1 MLKKIKILLIILIS
15 CLLSFYLF
23 ELYLNVKSE
32 TTSKILYYQDKKK
45 KDENVV
51 LWASPKHINNVSTLG
66 GVSNSFTILC
76 NENGYMSTY
85 LSDRF
90 GFNNPDKVWDETTFD
105 YALIGDSFVH
115 GACVD
120 RPHDIASVIREKYNK
135 NVLNLGV
142 GSIGGYKK
150 LAIVKEYLPKKVK
163 NVIWFY
169 YEGNDLHDL
178 IWNNNFFNEYL
189 INDNF
194 TQNLKLKQKYL
205 DKILIKHFQKE
216 LNGFKSIKSDFD
228 IKIFVIQFLKLYKT
242 RIVLFGDQNTFP
254 QPEYYDYSREL
265 VIFKKIIK
273 KAYIESKKINAKF
286 YFVYLPEFSRYKKNY
301 KNNNFDNIKKIINE
315 LEIPLIDIHSLLF
328 KKQKNP
334 LIFFPNQNYGH
345 YNEIGYRGVARTV
358 FENVESN

>member
-1 MLKKIKILLIILIS
+1 MLKKIEILLIILIS
-15 CLLSFYLF
+15 CLLSLYLF
-23 ELYLNVKSE
+23 ELYLTVKSD

-45 KDENVV
+45 VENVV
-51 LWASPKHINNVSTLG
+51 LWIPSKKINNVQTLG
-66 GVSNSFTILC
+66 SVSNSLTILC

-90 GFNNPDKVWDETTFD
+90 GFNNPDKVWDEKTFD
-105 YALIGDSFVH
+105 YALIGDSFVQ

-120 RPHDIASVIREKYNK
+120 RPYDIASIIREKYNK
-135 NVLNLGV
+135 SVLNLGV
-142 GSIGGYKK
+142 GSIGGYQK

-169 YEGNDLHDL
+169 YEGNDLNDL
-178 IWNNNFFNEYL
+178 ISSKNILNEYL

-205 DKILIKHFQKE
+205 DKLLIDHFQKK
-216 LNGFKSIKSDFD
+216 LNDLKTIKRDFD
-228 IKIFVIQFLKLYKT
+228 IKNFVIQFLKLYKS
-242 RIVLFGDQNTFP
+242 RVLLFGDQNTFP

-273 KAYIESKKINAKF
+273 KAYIASQKINAKF

-301 KNNNFDNIKKIINE
+301 KNDNFDNIKKIINE

-345 YNEIGYRGVARTV
+345 YNEIGYREIARTV
-358 FENVESN
+358 FKYVDKN